1 MFLSWI
7 VPDTNVNHKRYESP
21 LWKMGLK
28 LISIAHR
35 SFEIS
40 KSNVKQKLIE
50 IEGSTGKRRNMFGI
64 LSKLRYKRI

>member
-28 LISIAHR
+28 LIS
-35 SFEIS
+35 IS